1 MKHLQKYC
9 CLLALNTNH
18 FMSKIA
24 YILSMLCLAMQLFAQ
39 VRTITGRVTNAEG
52 RGVSYAT
59 VTVRG
64 TSTSVAADEN
74 GNFTIQAP
82 PNSVLV
88 FSASGYTSSELNVGS
103 NTSVSAQL
111 TAGGAL
117 TEVVVTALGQTR
129 TKAKVGY
136 ATTTFNS
143 EEINR
148 SSPINPLDALAGK
161 VPGANIS
168 RLGGPNSSTKVVLR
182 GYGVIQG
189 GDNQP
194 LYVIDG
200 IPMTNSR
207 FGELDL
213 DLLPTEHYD
222 FGQTTADI
230 NPNDI
235 ESISVLKGTAATS
248 IYGSQARNGAI
259 IITTK
264 RGRSGKLKVEY
275 SGSANFSKVSKL
287 PDLQEIFGQGWDATA
302 GGTYIPENGSWG
314 AKFDGR
320 KRVWGSVVD
329 NSQLLKPYVFIED
342 NIRDFYNTAL
352 ELNNSIAI
360 SGGNENNNFYFS
372 YNNVYSNGVLP
383 TTTDLLNRNGFA
395 LRTNSKFGNF
405 TINSSFNYINRKANA
420 PFTGQGDAAGA
431 SMFEDLLQIPTDIK
445 ITDFRD
451 YTNKFFNVDNY
462 FTPYAENPYYMLY
475 QNRATQTS
483 DRFFGNVDMSYKFT
497 PAFSAQLRVGG
508 DFANAR
514 TFAYKAVNA
523 PKPGSWNAGNNPEG
537 AIRKPDDGSVREG
550 NEYAGSVNGDFILR
564 YNRSIGNDISLE
576 ALAGYNYN
584 QQETKFI
591 LTEITKLLIPGFY
604 NLSNST
610 IKPNSTDATT
620 LRRSMAT
627 YGQVVLGY
635 RDEVYLTLNARNDWS
650 STLPINN
657 NSFFYPGA
665 NLAWIA
671 SRTFDLA
678 NTKVSLLKFRAGYG
692 KTGSDPLPYL
702 TASSLVLGSIPIP
715 FGNVNFPFNGVSS
728 FRLSTQ
734 IANEGLQPI
743 ITSEAE
749 AGVEARFFG
758 NRLGFDITL
767 YDKRTKGQIFAVPIA
782 PSTGF
787 LTLVQN
793 IGTTQNKGI
802 EVATDIRPV
811 SNRNFSWNIN
821 YTFTKNWNKI
831 LDLTG
836 GPDYVRIPTYYNFNA
851 EMRAYPGKPV
861 TGIYAS
867 VPKKTGDGRIIV
879 SAASGLPILSDEKG
893 FYGNADYDYL
903 MGLTNGFSYK
913 NWNLNFSL
921 DYRKGGVMYSG
932 TAELLLFTGSAYTTT
947 YNDRRPFIIPNS
959 VVETGTDAQ
968 GKPVYEENTTPV
980 LEADYDDYWNHGT
993 NDQVTYQYSFIDRS
1007 FLKLRDISLAY
1018 RLPAS
1023 WASKIRATGLT
1034 ITAYGGNVLL
1044 WTPSSNVYIDPEAS
1058 NLGND
1063 LTSQFGEYRTAPT
1076 QYHFG
1081 FSLKANF

>member
-1 MKHLQKYC
+1 MR
-9 CLLALNTNH
+9 
-18 FMSKIA
+18 KIA
-24 YILSMLCLAMQLFAQ
+24 YILSMLCLTMQLFGQ

-59 VTVRG
+59 VTIKG
-64 TSTSVAADEN
+64 TNTSVAADEN

-82 PNSVLV
+82 PNAVLAI
-88 FSASGYTSSELNVGS
+88 SASGYTSSELNVGN
-103 NTSVSAQL
+103 NTSVTARL

-235 ESISVLKGTAATS
+235 ENISVLKGTAATS

-275 SGSANFSKVSKL
+275 SGSANFSQVSKL
-287 PDLQEIFGQGWDATA
+287 PDFQKIFGQGWDATA

-320 KRVWGSVVD
+320 KRIWGSVVD

-352 ELNNSIAI
+352 ELSNSVAI

-395 LRTNSKFGNF
+395 LRTNSRFDNF
-405 TINSSFNYINRKANA
+405 TINSSFNYVNRKANA
-420 PFTGQGDAAGA
+420 PFTGQSDAAGS
-431 SMFEDLLQIPTDIK
+431 SMFEDILQIPTDIK

-451 YTNKFFNVDNY
+451 YTNRFFNVDNY
-462 FTPYAENPYYMLY
+462 FTPYAENPYYSLY

-483 DRFFGNVDMSYKFT
+483 DRFFGNVDMNYKFT

-550 NEYAGSVNGDFILR
+550 NEYAGSINGDFILR
-564 YNRSIGNDISLE
+564 YNKSIGNNISLE

-584 QQETKFI
+584 QQESKFL

-610 IKPNSTDATT
+610 IKPNSTDQTT

-635 RDEVYLTLNARNDWS
+635 GEQFYLTLNARNDWS

-678 NTKVSLLKFRAGYG
+678 NTQVSLLKFRAGYG

-728 FRLSTQ
+728 FRLATQ
-734 IANEGLQPI
+734 IANENLEPI
-743 ITSEAE
+743 ITTEAE

-793 IGTTQNKGI
+793 IGTTQNKGS
-802 EVATDIRPV
+802 
-811 SNRNFSWNIN
+811 SNR
-821 YTFTKNWNKI
+821 
-831 LDLTG
+831 
-836 GPDYVRIPTYYNFNA
+836 
-851 EMRAYPGKPV
+851 
-861 TGIYAS
+861 
-867 VPKKTGDGRIIV
+867 
-879 SAASGLPILSDEKG
+879 
-893 FYGNADYDYL
+893 
-903 MGLTNGFSYK
+903 
-913 NWNLNFSL
+913 
-921 DYRKGGVMYSG
+921 
-932 TAELLLFTGSAYTTT
+932 
-947 YNDRRPFIIPNS
+947 
-959 VVETGTDAQ
+959 
-968 GKPVYEENTTPV
+968 
-980 LEADYDDYWNHGT
+980 H
-993 NDQVTYQYSFIDRS
+993 
-1007 FLKLRDISLAY
+1007 
-1018 RLPAS
+1018 
-1023 WASKIRATGLT
+1023 
-1034 ITAYGGNVLL
+1034 
-1044 WTPSSNVYIDPEAS
+1044 
-1058 NLGND
+1058 
-1063 LTSQFGEYRTAPT
+1063 
-1076 QYHFG
+1076 
-1081 FSLKANF
+1081 

>member
-1 MKHLQKYC
+1 MR
-9 CLLALNTNH
+9 
-18 FMSKIA
+18 KIA
-24 YILSMLCLAMQLFAQ
+24 YILSMLCLTMQLFAQ
-39 VRTITGRVTNAEG
+39 VRTITGRVTNADG

-59 VTVRG
+59 VTVKG
-64 TSTSVAADEN
+64 STTSVAADEN

-82 PNSVLV
+82 PNAILV
-88 FSASGYTSSELNVGS
+88 FSASGYTSSEINAGN
-103 NTSVSAQL
+103 NTSVTGRL
-111 TAGGAL
+111 IAGGAL

-200 IPMTNSR
+200 IPMTSAR

-235 ESISVLKGTAATS
+235 ENISVLKGTAATS

-275 SGSANFSKVSKL
+275 SGSANFSRVSKL
-287 PDLQEIFGQGWDATA
+287 PDFQENFGQGWDATA

-320 KRVWGSVVD
+320 KRIWGSLVD

-342 NIRDFYNTAL
+342 NIRNFYQTAL
-352 ELNNSIAI
+352 ELNNSVAI

-405 TINSSFNYINRKANA
+405 NINSSFNYINRKANA
-420 PFTGQGDAAGA
+420 PFTGQSDAAGG
-431 SMFEDLLQIPTDIK
+431 SMFEDILQVPTDIK

-462 FTPYAENPYYMLY
+462 FTPYAENPYYLLY

-483 DRFFGNVDMSYKFT
+483 DRFFGNVDLSYKFT
-497 PAFSAQLRVGG
+497 SAFSAQLRVGG

-514 TFAYKAVNA
+514 TSAYKAVNA

-537 AIRKPDDGSVREG
+537 AVRKPDDGSVREG
-550 NEYAGSVNGDFILR
+550 NEYAGSINGDFIVR
-564 YNRSIGNDISLE
+564 YNKSIGDNFSIE
-576 ALAGYNYN
+576 ALAGYNYY

-610 IKPNSTDATT
+610 IKPNSTNQTT

-627 YGQVVLGY
+627 YAQAVLGY
-635 RDEVYLTLNARNDWS
+635 REQLYLTLNARNDWS
-650 STLPINN
+650 STLPIDN

-665 NLAWIA
+665 NLSWIA

-728 FRLSTQ
+728 FRLATQ
-734 IANEGLQPI
+734 IANENLQPI

-758 NRLGFDITL
+758 NRLGFDITV
-767 YDKRTKGQIFAVPIA
+767 YDKRTKGQIFAVPIS

-802 EVATDIRPV
+802 ELATDVKPV
-811 SNRNFSWNIN
+811 SNRNFTWSIG

-831 LDLTG
+831 IELTG
-836 GPDYVRIPTYYNFNA
+836 GPDYVRIPTYYVFNA

-867 VPKKTGDGRIIV
+867 IPKTTEDGKIIV
-879 SAASGLPILSDEKG
+879 NPVTGLSILSDDKG
-893 FYGNADYDYL
+893 YYGNADYDYM
-903 MGLTNGFSYK
+903 MGLTNGLSYK

-932 TAELLLFTGSAYTTT
+932 TAELLLFTGNSYVTT

-959 VVETGTDAQ
+959 VVQTGTDAQ
-968 GKPVYEENTTPV
+968 GKPVYAENTTPV
-980 LEADYDDYWNHGT
+980 VEADYDDYWNHGV
-993 NDQVTYQYSFIDRS
+993 NDQFTYKHTFIDRS
-1007 FLKLRDISLAY
+1007 FLKLRDVSLSY
-1018 RLPAS
+1018 RLPS
-1023 WASKIRATGLT
+1023 TWASKIRSTGLT
-1034 ITAYGGNVLL
+1034 LTAYGGNFLL